1 MSPRPNIS
9 IYLFNKSREIA
20 DGKCL
25 LPTDMYQFGVYIS
38 RHKCSKLNNN
48 VGLLEK
54 RIISLDE
61 NGKEINI
68 SSACFCFI
76 LFSLLFRGSFLAK
89 STIGIL

>member
-1 MSPRPNIS
+1 MPNIS
-9 IYLFNKSREIA
+9 IYLLTKAEKLQMENV
-20 DGKCL
+20 

-68 SSACFCFI
+68 SSVCFLF

-89 STIGIL
+89 STVGIL